1 LTVKE
6 AIEKRRSLRS
16 MGNLKV
22 SEKMINDLAESAQL
36 AASCYNNQ
44 PWQYVFVYDPIRLKE
59 LHSALSKGND
69 WAKKAGLIIAV
80 LGKKDDDCII
90 HDRVYYHFDI
100 GMATAQMILRATEM
114 GLMVHPIAG
123 YSPSKTREIL
133 QIPEEIEV
141 IALLIVGGEPE
152 GIDEELSEQQKA
164 GELERPVR
172 KGLDEFIFHN
182 QFKPDN
188 VKSY

>member
-1 LTVKE
+1 MRVKE
-6 AIEKRRSLRS
+6 AIQKRRSLRS
-16 MGNLKV
+16 LGKLEV
-22 SEKMINDLAESAQL
+22 TAEMIRELGESAQL

-44 PWQYVFVYDPIRLKE
+44 PWQYVFVYDQDMLKE
-59 LHSALSKGND
+59 MHTSLSKGND

-80 LGKKDDDCII
+80 LGKKDDDCVI

-133 QIPEEIEV
+133 KIPTEVEV
-141 IALLIVGGEPE
+141 IALLIVAGEPE
-152 GIDEELSEQQKA
+152 GIDEDLSEQQKA
-164 GELERPVR
+164 GELTRPER
-172 KGLDEFIFHN
+172 KKLDEFIFHN
-182 QFKPDN
+182 QYK
-188 VKSY
+188 